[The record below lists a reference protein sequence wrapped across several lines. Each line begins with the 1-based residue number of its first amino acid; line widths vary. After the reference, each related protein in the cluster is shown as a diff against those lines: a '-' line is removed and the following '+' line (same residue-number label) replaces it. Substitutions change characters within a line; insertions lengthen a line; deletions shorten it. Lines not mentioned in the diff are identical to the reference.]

1 MNRAT
6 RVLVL
11 GLDSCDK
18 DLVATW
24 IKEGCLPNF
33 NRLMEQGLVGE
44 ISNAHG
50 FEAGS
55 AMPNFYYGA
64 WPDSHGQYDGLRRFD
79 PDTYEYR
86 EHRVNEIPVDPIW
99 LALAK
104 QGKRCFTIDTPYTHL
119 PQHSNCTA
127 ILNWGSHVG
136 ASTRPVTNPPE
147 LQEEVVRMFGTDP
160 LGGVMCD
167 YHRPRRAKELLWFRD
182 RLLERIEIRKE
193 MTAHYMANA
202 EWDLFLSVFSEAHC
216 AGHHGWHLHDAN
228 HLEHDPQVAAE
239 VGDLMKDI
247 YIGLDGAIGQLVES
261 CSRDTTVIIYLSHGM
276 GIGYSGTRL
285 LDRVLQRLENG
296 SPRVAMGD
304 KAIILARKTWAGA
317 WRLAPKPVKAAM
329 DPLRKKAHKNL
340 YNQGF
345 LPHREKRRYFEV
357 FVNDR
362 SSGIRINLAGR
373 ERYGIIQPGKEY
385 EAVCAYLKDELTKVR
400 KGDTGEPAFLE
411 IVQTNKEYSGE
422 LVKDMPDLVA
432 TWNRETP
439 LNLVTSPTIGEVK
452 HQLLTVR
459 TGDHRPDGLFV
470 ALGTSVPSARMN
482 KKVPVIDFA
491 PTLASLVGA
500 DPESFSGRPI
510 PTLCSALGP
519 LEEVDF

>member
-1 MNRAT
+1 MSRAT

-33 NRLMEQGLVGE
+33 QRFLERGLVGE
-44 ISNAHG
+44 VRNAHG

-55 AMPNFYYGA
+55 ALPNFYYGA
-64 WPDSHGQYDGLRRFD
+64 WPDSHGLYDGLRRFD
-79 PDTYEYR
+79 PVTYDSRQYR
-86 EHRVNEIPVDPIW
+86 LDEIPGDPIW

-104 QGKRCFTIDTPYTHL
+104 QGKRCFTIDTPYTYV
-119 PQHSNCTA
+119 PQHPNCTA
-127 ILNWGSHVG
+127 ILNWGVHVG
-136 ASTRPVTNPPE
+136 SSIRPVTNPPK
-147 LQEEVVRMFGTDP
+147 LREEVVRMFGTDP
-160 LGGVMCD
+160 LGGVICD

-202 EWDLFLSVFSEAHC
+202 EWDFFLSIFSEAHC

-239 VGDLMKDI
+239 VGDLMKKI
-247 YIGLDGAIGQLVES
+247 YIGLDSAIGQLVDS
-261 CSRDTTVIIYLSHGM
+261 CSYDTTVVIYLSHGM
-276 GIGYSGTRL
+276 GIGYSGTRF

-296 SPRVAMGD
+296 SPHLAIRD
-304 KAIILARKTWAGA
+304 KAIIAARQTWARV
-317 WRLAPKPVKAAM
+317 WRLSPKPVKAALN
-329 DPLRKKAHKNL
+329 PLWNFVKGHKSL

-345 LPHREKRRYFEV
+345 LPHREERKYFEV
-357 FVNDR
+357 FVNES

-373 ERYGIIQPGKEY
+373 ERFGIVQPGEEY
-385 EAVCAYLKDELTKVR
+385 EAVCAYLKDELSKVR

-422 LVKDMPDLVA
+422 LVENIPDLIA

-439 LNLVTSPTIGEVK
+439 LNLVTSPTIGEVR
-452 HQLLTVR
+452 HQLVTFR

-470 ALGTSVPSARMN
+470 ALGTSVPAAKMN
-482 KKVPVIDFA
+482 ETVPVIDFA
-491 PTLASLVGA
+491 PTIASLVGA
-500 DPESFSGRPI
+500 DPEQFVGRPI
-510 PTLCSALGP
+510 PALCSP
-519 LEEVDF
+519 